1 MGVETCKAASNCVRQ
16 PLLSIAL
23 LQKTA
28 TMSLPLYQPPKR
40 VAAVAS
46 ISVVSSPTT
55 TSSSLEVLIEDY
67 LASCQA
73 RGLSPS
79 TIKQSYRYSLVDVFL
94 PWCREQKITEIG
106 ELNQRALDRFTGGL
120 LSKPGKYGKQLSPHS
135 VHHYVRS
142 VRQFLNWCK
151 SEGEDVTGKPQLPR
165 LPQKVVEVLS
175 RDEIDRLEA
184 AAPNDRDKLIIRL
197 LADTG
202 VRVGELCGLEMA
214 DIITAQDRRAFLK
227 VRGKGSKERLVPL
240 SPSLVRRIDRYRRAR
255 PDAHTDH
262 LFVASRRNPQ
272 GEYAPLQQSGVL
284 QLLRGDAE
292 RAGINRRVHPHLL
305 RHSFATEA
313 LRRGMNPIQLAQ
325 LLGHSGLRMIEQ
337 VYAHL
342 NAVDGYDAVMRML
355 TSER

>member
-1 MGVETCKAASNCVRQ
+1 M
-16 PLLSIAL
+16 
-23 LQKTA
+23 A
-28 TMSLPLYQPPKR
+28 T
-40 VAAVAS
+40 
-46 ISVVSSPTT
+46 ISVVSPPTT
-55 TSSSLEVLIEDY
+55 SSLEVLVEDY
-67 LASCQA
+67 LASCRA

-79 TIKQSYRYSLVDVFL
+79 TINQAYRYSLVDVFL
-94 PWCREQKITEIG
+94 PWCRLHEITSTSQ
-106 ELNQRALDRFTGGL
+106 LDQRTLDRFTGEL
-120 LSKPGKYGKQLSPHS
+120 LSEPGKRGQLRSRHT

-142 VRQFLNWCK
+142 VRQLLVWCK
-151 SEGEDVTGKPQLPR
+151 AEGENVSGKPQLPR
-165 LPQKVVEVLS
+165 LTQRVVEVLS

-184 AAPNDRDKLIIRL
+184 AAPTDRDKLIIRL

-202 VRVGELCGLEMA
+202 IRVGELCGLEMD

-227 VRGKGSKERLVPL
+227 VLGKGSKERLVPI
-240 SPSLVRRIDRYRRAR
+240 SPGLVRSIERYRRAR
-255 PDAHTDH
+255 PETRSKH

-272 GEYAPLQQSGVL
+272 GDYAPLQPSGIL

-292 RAGINRRVHPHLL
+292 RAGITRRVHPHLL

-325 LLGHSGLRMIEQ
+325 ILGHSGLRMIEQ

-355 TSER
+355 TSDQ